1 MTTILIERNLNGSA
15 LTFEFSDKWKVCK
28 YDEQPFYDKIK
39 NQNLKAVDFM
49 ALSKKVLL
57 LMEVKYIT
65 ATDENSKLRF
75 YDDSDKNIL
84 DEIKAKFTRAEL
96 KTVNISSARPYLVD
110 EVSKKIRDTLLG
122 LFANYRREETALSSY
137 AKPLFTSNNQLISVL
152 LFLERNTVLNQEENF
167 KPLASHLKLKI
178 EQKLS
183 FLGNIQ
189 VGVVNTLTLPP
200 ELEIIVSAHSA
211 I

>member
-1 MTTILIERNLNGSA
+1 
-15 LTFEFSDKWKVCK
+15 
-28 YDEQPFYDKIK
+28 
-39 NQNLKAVDFM
+39 M
-49 ALSKKVLL
+49 ALSKKFLL

-65 ATDENSKLRF
+65 ATDENSKLGF

-122 LFANYRREETALSSY
+122 LFANYRREETALSSH

-152 LFLERNTVLNQEENF
+152 LFLERNTVLNQEDNF